1 MLIVFRRRADPWERL
16 RLLRARIPNVC
27 LQVLI
32 RGSNLVGYRNYPDN
46 VVTNFIELS
55 AKNGIDIFRI
65 FDCFN
70 DLDQMRASIDA
81 VRAANKVRATFAR
94 Q

>member
-1 MLIVFRRRADPWERL
+1 VLIVFRRRADPWERL